1 MVSSNHRVFA
11 CVLVIL
17 ATASFT
23 NAQKDQTASIS
34 GKVTLKNKGVG
45 GVVVVAKEADSN
57 GSWQSAR
64 NRAITDDEGN
74 YRINNVPTGNYQV
87 YPIAPALVAIG

>member
-1 MVSSNHRVFA
+1 
-11 CVLVIL
+11 VIL

-74 YRINNVPTGNYQV
+74 YRINNVRTGK
-87 YPIAPALVAIG
+87 

>member
-64 NRAITDDEGN
+64 NRKLS
-74 YRINNVPTGNYQV
+74 Y
-87 YPIAPALVAIG
+87 